1 MGLIGRW
8 KWKGWAAAA
17 LALLP
22 MSIASAAESSDFAAD
37 LSRLAR
43 ARDVHCAFYKVYEI
57 DPDTGDR
64 VMVEGRSD
72 MLAHYQSISV
82 ARATARQIH
91 TRMAGSRNVR
101 VLQTPNYLHFID
113 DAGGYY
119 QVTTVYGCLDHDER
133 RGVCRTYG
141 AAATRHFDARVLLEP
156 DLVYERGR
164 DLAEPG
170 FCDHGFVEAVEAARD
185 TR

>member
-1 MGLIGRW
+1 MGRPGWRA
-8 KWKGWAAAA
+8 WAAAA

-22 MSIASAAESSDFAAD
+22 VSLASSAESSDFAAD
-37 LSRLAR
+37 LNRIAR
-43 ARDVHCAFYKVYEI
+43 ARDVHCAFYKAYDI

-72 MLAHYQSISV
+72 ALAHYQDISV

-101 VLQTPNYLHFID
+101 VVRTPNYLHFID

-119 QVTTVYGCLDHDER
+119 QVTTVYGCLDHDET

-141 AAATRHFDARVLLEP
+141 AAAMRHFDARVLLQP
-156 DLVYERGR
+156 DLVYARSR